1 MALQNKELKILIGCT
16 GSVATIKL
24 PKLIQ
29 GILNI
34 GPNIKVRQ
42 PGVAMTSKY
51 NKKCNLVS
59 GSNSCD

>member
-24 PKLIQ
+24 PKLTQ
-29 GILNI
+29 SILNV

-42 PGVAMTSKY
+42 PGIAMTS
-51 NKKCNLVS
+51 NKGAICLVS